1 VNQILNL
8 IKGTGRRKSAIATVT
23 LVKGSG
29 KLTINTIPGID
40 YMQQKADLLFAIQA
54 PLDLFQL
61 KNQYDIVVNVM
72 GGGLVGQTDAI
83 KLAIARALCKIDLAY
98 RGSLKLKG
106 FLTRDAR
113 VKERKKYGL
122 KKARKAPQFSKR

>member
-1 VNQILNL
+1 MNQIFNST
-8 IKGTGRRKSAIATVT
+8 KGTGRRKSAVATVE
-23 LVKGSG
+23 LVRGTG
-29 KLTINTIPGID
+29 KFTINTIPGID

-61 KNQYDIVVNVM
+61 KNQYDIGVNVM
-72 GGGLVGQTDAI
+72 GGGLVGQADAI
-83 KLAIARALCKIDLAY
+83 TLAIARALCKIDQAY

-106 FLTRDAR
+106 LLTRDAR